1 MPGIGIVLT
10 VFTRI
15 PQIWTNY
22 SNGHTG
28 QLAILTWILQW
39 GGALARVFTTMQ
51 DPGISEASRPALLA
65 GFGIGCTLSFIIIL
79 QIVVYRSATQKK
91 LAEVA
96 KNKLLKRRLGF
107 GVWGPYNYTEKESRE
122 SRFVGFEQLKVGEMR
137 PRARI

>member
-28 QLAILTWILQW
+28 QLAILTWILNW

-96 KNKLLKRRLGF
+96 KNKK
-107 GVWGPYNYTEKESRE
+107 K
-122 SRFVGFEQLKVGEMR
+122 
-137 PRARI
+137 